1 MARQTPEEIAIRFSA
16 ESNSKRGKLIRF
28 LKEQPSGPKETCIR
42 LLEDCMQALA
52 LDKYGGTSPEE
63 LRILA
68 LQHACRLEGYARVLR
83 EMFQLP
89 LPHQTTTS
97 IPENLAAESE
107 SRNKSLI
114 DSKDEDEEEDSK
126 QINFKLERRRSM
138 FG

>member
-1 MARQTPEEIAIRFSA
+1 MARQISEEIAIRFSA

-63 LRILA
+63 LKILA

-89 LPHQTTTS
+89 LPNQTTIS
-97 IPENLAAESE
+97 LPENLASE
-107 SRNKSLI
+107 GEIRNKSLI
-114 DSKDEDEEEDSK
+114 DSKDEDEDSK
-126 QINFKLERRRSM
+126 QRNLKLERRRSM

>member
-1 MARQTPEEIAIRFSA
+1 MARQIPEEIAIRFSA

-63 LRILA
+63 LKILA

-97 IPENLAAESE
+97 IPENLTSKGENC
-107 SRNKSLI
+107 NKSLI
-114 DSKDEDEEEDSK
+114 DSKDEEEDSK
-126 QINFKLERRRSM
+126 QRNLKLERRRSM

>member
-1 MARQTPEEIAIRFSA
+1 MARQIPEEIAIRFSA

-63 LRILA
+63 LKILA

-89 LPHQTTTS
+89 LPNQTTIS
-97 IPENLAAESE
+97 LPENLASEGE
-107 SRNKSLI
+107 SRNKNLI
-114 DSKDEDEEEDSK
+114 DSKDEDEDSK
-126 QINFKLERRRSM
+126 QRNLKLERRRSM

>member
-1 MARQTPEEIAIRFSA
+1 MARQISEEIAIRFSA

-63 LRILA
+63 LKILA

-89 LPHQTTTS
+89 LPNQTTIS
-97 IPENLAAESE
+97 LPENLASEGE

-114 DSKDEDEEEDSK
+114 DSKDEDEDSK
-126 QINFKLERRRSM
+126 QRNLKLERRRSM

>member
-1 MARQTPEEIAIRFSA
+1 MARQIPEEIAIRFSA
-16 ESNSKRGKLIRF
+16 ETNSKRGKLIRF

-63 LRILA
+63 LKILA

-89 LPHQTTTS
+89 LPHQTTIS
-97 IPENLAAESE
+97 LPENLASESE
-107 SRNKSLI
+107 SCNKSLI
-114 DSKDEDEEEDSK
+114 DTKDEDEDSK
-126 QINFKLERRRSM
+126 QINLKLERRRSM